1 MKLYIVYF
9 RTMCDSPDVEIKCV
23 TTDETLANESF
34 LEWKRYEDD
43 INAREDLDSSDWC
56 EACMETFD
64 MTEER
69 KPGDTIYVYIETIW
83 YEVVETT
90 IVPFLYE
97 ENAEIQ
103 LKMRRLALLEEFPDA
118 EPFDEDDDPA
128 EALHWEDPDV
138 AVDIYF
144 SIDPVVLQ

>member
-56 EACMETFD
+56 EACMEAFD
-64 MTEER
+64 MSEER
-69 KPGDTIYVYIETIW
+69 KPGDTIYVY
-83 YEVVETT
+83 VETEWCEYVET
-90 IVPFLYE
+90 AIKPFLFSD
-97 ENAEIQ
+97 NAV
-103 LKMRRLALLEEFPDA
+103 LYTDSRRAFFRREYPGLQS
-118 EPFDEDDDPA
+118 FDEDEPIE
-128 EALHWEDPDV
+128 EAMHLEDPEV
-138 AVDIYF
+138 QADIYF